1 MPHGSYLRYHI
12 EPGTSGL
19 VTRSTTVAGITAG
32 LLLLSTHQ
40 IPFKLSRNRIVLP
53 VSVGRSRNLEIL
65 LDTGM
70 HFDGLLIYKKS
81 LTAVIGLE
89 NPVEVQVGG
98 AGAGSAPKALMSDS
112 ISFLIGEVP
121 FEDQRVI
128 VLQDDGMEKFPGD
141 GVTGYSLFGSY
152 VVEINYDDSVV
163 TLHDPEGFDPPG
175 GSEWIPITFRDNMIP
190 WIEAVVDVRGEGEIP
205 VSLYIYLA
213 SGEAVEL
220 LVRDEMKFKLPDTL
234 EEHYL
239 GRGLGGDIWGH
250 EGRIPLLELGPYSLR
265 DVRAAFAPA
274 EVRSKQPGADGVLAN
289 DALRR
294 FNIIFDYHSRRL
306 YLRPNSSYDTP
317 FE

>member
-1 MPHGSYLRYHI
+1 M
-12 EPGTSGL
+12 

-175 GSEWIPITFRDNMIP
+175 GS
-190 WIEAVVDVRGEGEIP
+190 VGP
-205 VSLYIYLA
+205 VN
-213 SGEAVEL
+213 
-220 LVRDEMKFKLPDTL
+220 K
-234 EEHYL
+234 
-239 GRGLGGDIWGH
+239 
-250 EGRIPLLELGPYSLR
+250 
-265 DVRAAFAPA
+265 
-274 EVRSKQPGADGVLAN
+274 
-289 DALRR
+289 
-294 FNIIFDYHSRRL
+294 
-306 YLRPNSSYDTP
+306 
-317 FE
+317 